1 MRYIYENRSDV
12 AHVVTLVSENKSSI
26 SHIPMGPKARLELP
40 YPGLDVYVP
49 HWLRRVNDAGMD
61 ISATIVASRELAPAK
76 PIEVKEPLKEMDNK
90 EIKKEIKTETKADK
104 KVKPVQITEE

>member
-26 SHIPMGPKARLELP
+26 SHIPMGPNARLELS

-61 ISATIVASRELAPAK
+61 ISASIVASRELAPAK
-76 PIEVKEPLKEMDNK
+76 PIEVKEPLKTEVKEMEK
-90 EIKKEIKTETKADK
+90 ESKKE
-104 KVKPVQITEE
+104 VKPEKKTKSTQITEE

>member
-26 SHIPMGPKARLELP
+26 SHIPMGPKSRLELS

-61 ISATIVASRELAPAK
+61 ISATIVANRELNLAK
-76 PIEVKEPLKEMDNK
+76 PVEVKEPLKEMEK
-90 EIKKEIKTETKADK
+90 EIKKDVKAETKTEK
-104 KVKPVQITEE
+104 KVKSVQITEE

>member
-26 SHIPMGPKARLELP
+26 SHIPMGPKSRLELS

-76 PIEVKEPLKEMDNK
+76 TVEVKEPLKEMEK
-90 EIKKEIKTETKADK
+90 EIKKDVKAETKTEK
-104 KVKPVQITEE
+104 KVKSVQITEE